1 MSDTPA
7 KPQRN
12 RKGKQVYAGIAALT
26 AGFAFIVYAGGDNA
40 TYVTFA
46 TAICALCGVGIWGN
60 VKEHEAP
67 AKNCGDGKA
76 PTRSG
81 QPSDE

>member
-1 MSDTPA
+1 MNT
-7 KPQRN
+7 QRN

-26 AGFAFIVYAGGDNA
+26 VSYWFACYVQADNA

-60 VKEHEAP
+60 VKEHESTKPTNETTTPNPTAGGAP
-67 AKNCGDGKA
+67 APG
-76 PTRSG
+76 S
-81 QPSDE
+81 QP